1 MSNNFSIKTGYA
13 LLLIF
18 LFSSWISEATIVRY
32 IDVYGKAH
40 YVNTKYSK
48 VPERYLDQVQDQ
60 LEEETPELVEAEPQ
74 KQENDTFTPADVGVK
89 VEVFTAGK
97 NEDCRKL
104 EILLKAFKI
113 TYTKY
118 DINETDYGREVFSS
132 VGGKLPFTKVGGKI
146 FHGYK
151 IRDIEKELK
160 KHN

>member
-1 MSNNFSIKTGYA
+1 MPNNFSLKTGCA
-13 LLLIF
+13 LFLIF
-18 LFSSWISEATIVRY
+18 LFSSRMSAATMVRY

-60 LEEETPELVEAEPQ
+60 LEEEKPEPVEKEPQ

-89 VEVFTAGK
+89 VEVFNAGES
-97 NEDCRKL
+97 EDCRKL
-104 EILLKAFKI
+104 EVLLRAFKI
-113 TYTKY
+113 PYTKY
-118 DINETDYGREVFSS
+118 DVNETDYGREVFSS
-132 VGGKLPFTKVGGKI
+132 VGGKLPITKIGSKI

-151 IRDIEKELK
+151 IRDIEKEMK